1 MTDEVQKLRETITSL
16 HAELDTVEARDPEV
30 RRLLASA
37 LQDIADK
44 LSARQTGAAPLVS
57 PEPGPEASATTG
69 QLAESARQFEVD
81 HPTMAATLRGVVEA
95 LTRMGI

>member
-1 MTDEVQKLRETITSL
+1 MTDDVQKLRETIASL

-30 RRLLASA
+30 RKLLASA

-44 LSARQTGAAPLVS
+44 LSARELGSAAETLPGAETSVS
-57 PEPGPEASATTG
+57 AG
-69 QLAESARQFEVD
+69 QLAETARQFEVD
-81 HPTMAATLRGVVEA
+81 HPTMAATLRSLVEG